1 MSWEE
6 NVRRVEPYVAGEQ
19 PRQPGVIKLNT
30 NECPYPPSRAVIAA
44 IRQSASDA
52 LRLYPD
58 MNAQKLV
65 DALADYYHVRPE
77 QVFVGVGSD
86 DVLAMSFMTFFNGSQ
101 PVLFP
106 DITYSFYD
114 VWADVFRI
122 PFRKCPLDE
131 NFLIRKEDYFVPN
144 GGIIIPNPNAP
155 TGVLEPVSLFEDIVK
170 ANPDSV
176 VMIDEA
182 YIDFG
187 GESMVPFVD
196 KYDNLMVVQ
205 TFSKSRAMA
214 GMRIGFAIANEK
226 MIRFLKDVKFSFNS
240 YTMNMPAILA
250 GEAAILDDAY
260 FKEIVGKII
269 KTREWTKE
277 QLKRL
282 DFTFT
287 DSKSNFLFA
296 THKRVPAKE
305 IFLALKENNIYV
317 RYWNK
322 SRIDNYLRI
331 TIGTDEQMQ
340 VLVNFLEK
348 YLA

>member
-30 NECPYPPSRAVIAA
+30 NECPYPPSPAVIAA

-155 TGVLEPVSLFEDIVK
+155 TGVLEPVGLFEDIVK